1 MENLSSDST
10 PNALDYNSL
19 QEFNALRHLDNPRQK
34 NYNLVPQKPP
44 LKHEAES
51 DNNKGCL

>member
-1 MENLSSDST
+1 MENLASGST

-19 QEFNALRHLDNPRQK
+19 QEFNAIRQLDNPRQN

-44 LKHEAES
+44 LKHEADS
-51 DNNKGCL
+51 DNNKGWL

>member
-1 MENLSSDST
+1 MENLASGST

-19 QEFNALRHLDNPRQK
+19 QEFNAMRHLDNPRQN

-44 LKHEAES
+44 LKHEADIDS
-51 DNNKGCL
+51 NKGWL